1 MLFMHWVL
9 GLTMYRNEVAVVKS
23 RDPLIHIDMNNILYL
38 KKRKLSVKNDGNI
51 WSCTWKKHIFVEER
65 NKAMYKNEIFT
76 YLCLITEVVKR

>member
-51 WSCTWKKHIFVEER
+51 
-65 NKAMYKNEIFT
+65 
-76 YLCLITEVVKR
+76 